1 MRVKMKKYAFVII
14 NTKRNKNF
22 QSMSFRRVLIRYKR
36 RDKNNVYH
44 GTKFIDSDPY
54 FKDTSRSHQ
63 YLFTDRYYMLTKT
76 DNTLEQLLFGGK
88 KRKYHTY
95 VDAQGIL
102 TKKDPKEI
110 AWEIEA
116 MNDEDARVKFHSRKE
131 TRWFNLKINI

>member
-1 MRVKMKKYAFVII
+1 MRRVKLYKYAFVII

-22 QSMSFRRVLIRYKR
+22 RDMSFRRVLIKYKR

-54 FKDTSRSHQ
+54 FKDATKSHQ
-63 YLFTDRYYMLTKT
+63 YIFKDKYYMLTQT
-76 DNTLEQLLFGGK
+76 DNLAEQLMLGGK

-95 VDAQGIL
+95 VDATGIL

-116 MNDEDARVKFHSRKE
+116 LNDEDAKLKFHSRKE
-131 TRWFNLKINI
+131 TR